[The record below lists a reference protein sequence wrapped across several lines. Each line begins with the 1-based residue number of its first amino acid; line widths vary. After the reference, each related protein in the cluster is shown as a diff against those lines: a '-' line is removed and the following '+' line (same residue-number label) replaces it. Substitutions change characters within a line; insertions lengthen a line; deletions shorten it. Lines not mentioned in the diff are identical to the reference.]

1 MRLVLLP
8 KLYLRKKSS
17 LPFLYRMGLTGTHKL
32 ELGISPMRQCCRE
45 EDLRSEHGFRHS
57 HLFII
62 LLAYNANR
70 GIAFQSWAVFGLLK
84 VF

>member
-1 MRLVLLP
+1 MRLIPLP

-57 HLFII
+57 HLFNI
-62 LLAYNANR
+62 LSGTMLIGTLLSNA
-70 GIAFQSWAVFGLLK
+70 GQFSDH
-84 VF
+84 